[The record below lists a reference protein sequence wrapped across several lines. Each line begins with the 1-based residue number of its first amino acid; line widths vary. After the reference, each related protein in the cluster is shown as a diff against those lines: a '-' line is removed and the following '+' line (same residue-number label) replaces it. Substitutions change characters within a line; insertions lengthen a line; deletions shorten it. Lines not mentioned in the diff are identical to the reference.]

1 MKIIINVCFG
11 GFGLSNEAFNW
22 LVQNKGWRITDYSDD
37 GGYVDPTAEI
47 VRNRYHGGTEYC
59 YSSTLDDD
67 VVRQHPDVIE
77 AVEILGGRADGDF
90 AELKVVDIPDDIEWE
105 IKYYD
110 GNEHIAEKH
119 RTWG

>member
-37 GGYVDPTAEI
+37 GGYKDPTAEI
-47 VRNRYHGGTEYC
+47 VRHRYHGDTEYS
-59 YSSTLDDD
+59 YSSTLDDG
-67 VVRQHPDVIE
+67 VIRRHPDVIE
-77 AVEILGGRADGDF
+77 AVETLGDKADGEF
-90 AELKVVDIPDDIEWE
+90 AELKVVNIPDDIEWE
-105 IKYYD
+105 IEYYD